1 MSAARASAVDPIVV
15 EILKGALKACGDEM
29 EALMVRTSMS
39 PFIREKGD
47 HFSGLADRK
56 ARILYTTHDRSGPG
70 MLETIFERYPPEAM
84 HPGDVYWAS
93 DPYILRG
100 AISHTNDM
108 CFIAPAFLGQEI
120 VGYSLCFGHFWD
132 VGGAR
137 PGSISPQATVVLQ
150 EAGSQQ

>member
-84 HPGDVYWAS
+84 HRGDVYWAS

-108 CFIAPAFLGQEI
+108 CFIAP
-120 VGYSLCFGHFWD
+120 
-132 VGGAR
+132 R
-137 PGSISPQATVVLQ
+137 RM
-150 EAGSQQ
+150 